1 MRIIATD
8 IANLT
13 DARYFAA
20 WGVEGMAY
28 NIDPSTEGSLTSD
41 QLKEIIDWVEGPAV
55 MIKMEGLEVPE
66 TLKDVQS
73 KIEVNSVILGP
84 YIDAAELSE
93 VDKIYRICSL
103 EDGWQE
109 NDHLILLFP
118 HDIGNINADQENKI
132 KKITS
137 NREVFLD
144 AIFKASDLDNIKGL
158 GFSGII
164 LKGGEE
170 EKVGFKSYDDLDDI
184 LEAISDNF

>member
-20 WGVEGMAY
+20 WGVESMAY
-28 NIDPSTEGSLTSD
+28 NIDPSSSGSLTSSK
-41 QLKEIIDWVEGPAV
+41 LKEIVEWVEGPGT

-66 TLKDVQS
+66 TLEDVKSQ
-73 KIEVNSVILGP
+73 IEVQNIIIGP
-84 YIDAAELSE
+84 FIDATNLS
-93 VDKIYRICSL
+93 DFKNAYRICTM

-109 NDHLILLFP
+109 NDNLILSFP
-118 HDIGNINADQENKI
+118 HPIRKITDEQIIAI

-137 NREVFLD
+137 AKEVFLD
-144 AIFKASDLDNIKGL
+144 ANFTASDLDKIKEL
-158 GFSGII
+158 GFEGII

-170 EKVGFKSYDDLDDI
+170 EKVGFKSYDELDEI
-184 LEAISDNF
+184 LEAIFD

>member
-28 NIDPSTEGSLTSD
+28 TIDPHSKDGLSPIR
-41 QLKEIIDWVEGPAV
+41 LKEIVDWVEGPST
-55 MIKMEGLEVPE
+55 MIKIEGLEVPE
-66 TLKDVQS
+66 YLNEIKE
-73 KIEVNSVILGP
+73 KIEIQNIIAGP
-84 YIDAAELSE
+84 FIDDANLSDFE
-93 VDKIYRICSL
+93 KVYRICTL

-109 NDHLILLFP
+109 YNYLILSFP
-118 HDIGNINADQENKI
+118 FDIKNISNLQIEKT
-132 KKITS
+132 KKITAGK
-137 NREVFLD
+137 EVFLD
-144 AIFKASDLDNIKGL
+144 ANFTSADLETIKDL

-170 EKVGFKSYDDLDDI
+170 EKVGFKSYDELDEI
-184 LEAISDNF
+184 LETIFE